1 MTLEQMG
8 RPVIA
13 MRHKNMEEPKRQN
26 FQNLLYHTVQISLFS
41 WTLLSLYFV
50 AHLILFKALQ
60 SFFSFQN
67 LGMEEKI
74 LVCKLIFISVYQHC

>member
-26 FQNLLYHTVQISLFS
+26 FQNLLYHTIQIYLFIGP
-41 WTLLSLYFV
+41 Y
-50 AHLILFKALQ
+50 
-60 SFFSFQN
+60 
-67 LGMEEKI
+67 
-74 LVCKLIFISVYQHC
+74 